1 MGRMTDDKL
10 EPDTPHSVFYR
21 GRSANRRRAKCYS
34 FEKSSTTQMR
44 IEKQR
49 YRAQRRRAK

>member
-1 MGRMTDDKL
+1 MTDDKL